1 MARTPTKGGDAAST
15 PDQTGHPQTGHPQSE
30 DPDAAQAAALV
41 GVEAGEVLA
50 FRLYDDR
57 VVVVTVA
64 GRKLEALL

>member
-15 PDQTGHPQTGHPQSE
+15 PDQTGHLQSE
-30 DPDAAQAAALV
+30 APDAAQAAALV